1 MTPSTKV
8 TAPTRRSCYRSGNP
22 IEGTD
27 MVDQTTERTIIAA
40 TPDACYAAAI
50 DFERYPEW
58 ASDVKMARIL
68 SRDDDGRAVDVE
80 FRAAAMGRSTTYTLR
95 YFYGANPRRLAWRL
109 QKGDITRR
117 LDGEYEFL
125 PVTSDPSSCEV
136 VYHLAVDLSV
146 PVPGFVK
153 RRAEARIVRTAVSD
167 FTRHVESMG

>member
-1 MTPSTKV
+1 
-8 TAPTRRSCYRSGNP
+8 
-22 IEGTD
+22 
-27 MVDQTTERTIIAA
+27 MVDQTTERTIISA

-58 ASDVKMARIL
+58 ATDVKMARIL

-80 FRAAAMGRSTTYTLR
+80 FRAAAMGRSTTYTPR

-109 QKGDITRR
+109 QTGDITRR

-125 PVTSDPSSCEV
+125 PVPNDPESTEV

-146 PVPGFVK
+146 PLPGFVK

-167 FTRHVESMG
+167 FTRHVEASG

>member
-1 MTPSTKV
+1 
-8 TAPTRRSCYRSGNP
+8 
-22 IEGTD
+22 
-27 MVDQTTERTIIAA
+27 MVDQTTERTIISA
-40 TPDACYAAAI
+40 TPDQCYAAAI

-58 ASDVKMARIL
+58 ATDVKMARIL

-109 QKGDITRR
+109 QTGDITRR

-125 PVTSDPSSCEV
+125 PVPNDPDSTEV

-146 PVPGFVK
+146 PLPGFVK

-167 FTRHVESMG
+167 FTTHVESLG